1 MCGNYQRRFVAVCHE
16 VATVL
21 GVTQQG
27 PVSFCRR
34 LLFSSLRV
42 HAKAHIMSEPV
53 DGNIFAMYT
62 TLSLEQNSIFRLML
76 TRRDLPAGPGQ
87 GAVAGASDVVA
98 L

>member
-1 MCGNYQRRFVAVCHE
+1 MCHE

-42 HAKAHIMSEPV
+42 HAKRHIMNKPACAET
-53 DGNIFAMYT
+53 IAMYA
-62 TLSLEQNSIFRLML
+62 TLHLEHNAIWRLML
-76 TRRDLPAGPGQ
+76 SGQDVPASPGQ